1 MKHGPRNASGIA
13 GRAGLAVLVF
23 VAAAISPNVLT
34 QLGADSL
41 FGGAR
46 WVPYFFVKT
55 NLIIASLFLIVF
67 TGQNFDRSGFR
78 RPVAEVPWGRLLF
91 IGLGLGAVATIL
103 ILSTPARGMPWLIR
117 DLGFVGV
124 VVWIWLYSSLSEEI
138 FARGWFQSALSPW
151 GETVIRVFGREVEVP
166 VLASAL
172 LFGAMHLTLPF
183 QGADAWT
190 TAIIVLFTT
199 SLGWVVADI
208 RHRSGSLTPAVLV
221 HVCFN
226 VGGFLA
232 GLAFVIG
239 TSILTGQPP
248 AR

>member
-1 MKHGPRNASGIA
+1 MNYLPRNASGIA

-23 VAAAISPNVLT
+23 VAAAFSPNLLT
-34 QLGADSL
+34 QLGADSV
-41 FGGAR
+41 FDSAR
-46 WVPYFFVKT
+46 WLPYFVVKT
-55 NLIIASLFLIVF
+55 NLIIASLLLIVL
-67 TGQNFDRSGFR
+67 TGRSFAQSGFR
-78 RPVAEVPWGRLLF
+78 SPVAEVRWGQLVLF
-91 IGLGLGAVATIL
+91 GLGLGAVATIL

-124 VVWIWLYSSLSEEI
+124 VIWIWFYSSLSEEI
-138 FARGWFQSALSPW
+138 FLRGWFQSALSPW
-151 GETVIRVFGREVEVP
+151 EDAVFRVLGRDVKVP
-166 VLASAL
+166 VLASGL
-172 LFGAMHLTLPF
+172 LFGAMHLTLPV

-199 SLGWVVADI
+199 SLGWVAADI
-208 RHRSGSLTPAVLV
+208 RHRSGSLAPAVLV

-232 GLAFVIG
+232 GVAVTIG
-239 TSILTGQPP
+239 TSIFTGQLP